1 VGEDGRGNGGGLP
14 RSSKRVTTTILLIS
28 QDRAHDLRYSL
39 PAALAQPGAEVIV
52 IDNASSDDTGALAKQ
67 HGAEHLRL
75 GERVSWAAANNAGI
89 AAAQGD
95 AVLLLNADCFLE
107 PGFLAA
113 ARPHLDEPGIGM
125 VAPKLIR
132 TEGGQ
137 VDDRLDAID
146 CVGMVVDRRRKNNL
160 AGHGRPSLAC
170 DTTSASFGPDGAA
183 ALYRRDLLDDVAI
196 DGKPLD
202 ETFEKWAVD
211 VDLAWRAQ
219 ILGWRG
225 VYEPSAVAY
234 HVRSYSP
241 STRAGMPER
250 DRRIQFRN
258 RYLMMVK
265 NDTAHD
271 LRGDLLSVAAYEV
284 AALGYAL
291 LRERHLLRGY
301 GELRHLLPT
310 ARRHR
315 LEIQAR
321 RRLRGS
327 PRAPFGL
334 EPQP

>member
-1 VGEDGRGNGGGLP
+1 M
-14 RSSKRVTTTILLIS
+14 
-28 QDRAHDLRYSL
+28 RYSL
-39 PAALAQPGAEVIV
+39 PAALAQPDAEVIV
-52 IDNASSDDTGALAKQ
+52 VDNASSDETGAMAKQ
-67 HGAEHLRL
+67 QGAQHLRL
-75 GERVSWAAANNAGI
+75 DDRVSWAAANNAGI

-113 ARPHLDEPGIGM
+113 ARPHLNGPNVGM
-125 VAPKLIR
+125 VTPKLIR
-132 TEGGQ
+132 TSGGQ
-137 VDDRLDAID
+137 RSDRLDAID

-160 AGHGRPSLAC
+160 AGHGRPSLAYE
-170 DTTSASFGPDGAA
+170 SAGPSFGPDGAA
-183 ALYRRDLLDDVAI
+183 ALYRRDLLDDVAVE
-196 DGKPLD
+196 GKALD

-219 ILGWRG
+219 LFGWSG
-225 VYEPSAVAY
+225 VYEPTAVAY

-250 DRRIQFRN
+250 DRRVQFRN

-265 NDTAHD
+265 NDTLQDVRRD
-271 LRGDLLSVAAYEV
+271 LPRIAAYEI
-284 AALGYAL
+284 AAFGYAL
-291 LRERHLLRGY
+291 VREPHLLRGY
-301 GELRHLLPT
+301 REMRQLLPT
-310 ARRHR
+310 ARRQR

-321 RRLRGS
+321 RRSRGM